1 MTRAVSNTT
10 PVDMGMAQWILD
22 VLQQRDARIYSLLNA
37 IGDIIPPETHEHV
50 LYRLAFEMAE
60 DETNWAKLREALGFP
75 RAGAMGGAA

>member
-1 MTRAVSNTT
+1 MTQAAPKTT
-10 PVDMGMAQWILD
+10 PIDMGMAQWIVD

-60 DETNWAKLREALGFP
+60 DETNWAQLREALGLP
-75 RAGAMGGAA
+75 AYAATGGAA